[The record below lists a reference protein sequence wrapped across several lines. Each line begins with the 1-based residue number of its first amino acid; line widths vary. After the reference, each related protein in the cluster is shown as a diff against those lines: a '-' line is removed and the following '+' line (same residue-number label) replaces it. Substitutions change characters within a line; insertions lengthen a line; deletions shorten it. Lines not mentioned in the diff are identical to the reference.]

1 MKRGDLNS
9 LSSPHD
15 RLIVTR
21 NIEYVNE
28 VGHRSRSTGLI
39 FRQKP
44 QRCRKC
50 WPRLPARCT
59 PVRSME
65 TLIRCIIRFATRLDG
80 HRKAP
85 SSRANRRRHKRR
97 KRWEKAGRS
106 CKPLKMNESLPRS
119 LFTFHVRRA
128 AKATTIQPAVDSTTA
143 EKLAS
148 WNRPSSFS
156 RRKRERPSPRR
167 RRARARRDFK
177 TVNHRPYTPRMTA
190 RVGKRESKEKLG
202 GKKRR
207 SGRDKW
213 VNR

>member
-28 VGHRSRSTGLI
+28 VGHRSRSTGLV

-50 WPRLPARCT
+50 WPPSPARCT

-80 HRKAP
+80 HRKATA
-85 SSRANRRRHKRR
+85 RGANRRRQRR
-97 KRWEKAGRS
+97 RRWEKAGRS

-128 AKATTIQPAVDSTTA
+128 AKATTISNRRCLDDRG
-143 EKLAS
+143 EAS

-156 RRKRERPSPRR
+156 RRKREALATPSTG
-167 RRARARRDFK
+167 ASE
-177 TVNHRPYTPRMTA
+177 T
-190 RVGKRESKEKLG
+190 GL
-202 GKKRR
+202 
-207 SGRDKW
+207 
-213 VNR
+213 